1 MSRIGFEYDI
11 RRAIPNSPIVR
22 EIDKARQR
30 ELWRSV
36 AIGMC
41 LVLVL
46 LFSAWQHFALVE
58 HGYEMPVLEQERA
71 RELEIN
77 RHLRLE
83 IETLRSPRRIE
94 RIATQELDLVAPTS
108 DDAHIIERV
117 ELTGHSDR
125 SVVAGWRPSAPPVH
139 RP

>member
-1 MSRIGFEYDI
+1 MSRIDFEYDI
-11 RRAIPNSPIVR
+11 RRAIPNSPIIR

-36 AIGMC
+36 AIGTC

-46 LFSAWQHFALVE
+46 VFSAWQHFALVE
-58 HGYEMPVLEQERA
+58 HGYEMPLMEQERV

-94 RIATQELDLVAPTS
+94 RIATADLNLVAPTPADS
-108 DDAHIIERV
+108 HVIERV
-117 ELTGHSDR
+117 TLTPPPDR
-125 SVVAGWRPSAPPVH
+125 SVRASRDASAGVEARP
-139 RP
+139 

>member
-1 MSRIGFEYDI
+1 MSRIDFEYDV
-11 RRAIPNSPIVR
+11 RRTIPNSPIIR
-22 EIDKARQR
+22 EIDEARQR

-36 AIGMC
+36 AIGTC

-46 LFSAWQHFALVE
+46 VFSAWQHFALVE
-58 HGYEMPVLEQERA
+58 HGYEMPLLEQERV

-94 RIATQELDLVAPTS
+94 QIATQELDLVAPAP
-108 DDAHIIERV
+108 DDAHIIERI
-117 ELTGHSDR
+117 ELSAHSNR
-125 SVVAGWRPSAPPVH
+125 FVVAGRGPLAPPVH

>member
-1 MSRIGFEYDI
+1 MSRIDFEYDI
-11 RRAIPNSPIVR
+11 RRAIPNSPIIR

-36 AIGMC
+36 AIGTC

-46 LFSAWQHFALVE
+46 VFSAWQHFALVE
-58 HGYEMPVLEQERA
+58 HGYEMPLMEQERV

-77 RHLRLE
+77 RHLRLG

-94 RIATQELDLVAPTS
+94 RIATQELDLVAPTPG
-108 DDAHIIERV
+108 DAHIIERI
-117 ELTGHSDR
+117 EFTAHSDR
-125 SVVAGWRPSAPPVH
+125 SVVAGRRPLEPPVH